1 MSTAT
6 GSRSGSRMAV
16 ELQSGSRKARGHDD
30 SDGLLSFQSHTK
42 NNSYRHRS
50 SCKMSF
56 AFEGS
61 ADLIMDDF
69 EYGYDLNLVLIFG

>member
-1 MSTAT
+1 
-6 GSRSGSRMAV
+6 
-16 ELQSGSRKARGHDD
+16 
-30 SDGLLSFQSHTK
+30 
-42 NNSYRHRS
+42 
-50 SCKMSF
+50 MSF